1 MRAPRHLSSLSV
13 SLLPCLLHVLDPPQ
27 SGSRDHIIG
36 ISGGNVLHACK
47 VLPVF
52 GPMRLSSHHHQR
64 GMWRNFLER
73 SVHVD
78 CRTV

>member
-47 VLPVF
+47 AVAVLRYRIF
-52 GPMRLSSHHHQR
+52 GPML
-64 GMWRNFLER
+64 FLASAWKVET
-73 SVHVD
+73 S
-78 CRTV
+78 